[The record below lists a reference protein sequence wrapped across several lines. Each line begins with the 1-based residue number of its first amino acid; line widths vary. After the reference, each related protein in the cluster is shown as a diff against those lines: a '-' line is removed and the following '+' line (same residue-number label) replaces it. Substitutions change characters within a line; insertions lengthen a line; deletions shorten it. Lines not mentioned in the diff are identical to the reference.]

1 MTKLTSQP
9 YATWLEINLSAVE
22 RNTQFITRSTGVAF
36 MAVLKGNA
44 YGHGAVEVGKAAL
57 KGGAAWLAVARVDE
71 ALELRRAGITA
82 PILVLGTPPYAQLDA
97 AIANTITLPLAS
109 FEAADVYSQRAKAL
123 GRPLQVHLKVDT
135 GLGRLGVLPH
145 EILPLAQK
153 ARDLGG
159 IDVNGLFSH
168 FANAGDGDH
177 PLNHEQVRNFKT
189 ALSSLETA
197 GLRPR
202 WAHLC
207 NTAGALSIPEAR
219 FDMVRGA
226 EAHLG
231 FNPFSFRELNE
242 NEPLQPALTA
252 WKARLVSC
260 KTLPAGWSIGYGS
273 TYTLQTDEM
282 IGVVSAGFGDGIRRV
297 PGNEVL
303 IEGLRVPVVGA
314 TCMDAVMV
322 KLPRAFPL
330 DSVVTLLGTSG
341 TETITLEDIANR
353 YHTVH
358 VDVLSG
364 ITARVPRVYYRD

>member
-1 MTKLTSQP
+1 MTKLTAQP
-9 YATWLEINLSAVE
+9 YATWLEINLAAVE

-82 PILVLGTPPYAQLDA
+82 PVLVLGTPPYAQVDA

-109 FEAADVYSQRAKAL
+109 FEAAEVYSQRAKAL

-153 ARDLGG
+153 ARELGG
-159 IDVNGLFSH
+159 MDVNGLFSH
-168 FANAGDGDH
+168 FANAGEENH
-177 PLNHEQVRNFKT
+177 PLNGVQVRNFQT
-189 ALSSLETA
+189 ALTSLEAA

-231 FNPFSFRELNE
+231 FNPFSFRELSE
-242 NEPLQPALTA
+242 KEPLQPALTA

-260 KTLPAGWSIGYGS
+260 KTLPAGWGVGYGS
-273 TYTLQTDEM
+273 TYTVQSDEL
-282 IGVVSAGFGDGIRRV
+282 IGVVSAGFGDGVRRV

-303 IEGLRVPVVGA
+303 IEGHRLPVVGA
-314 TCMDAVMV
+314 TCMDVFMV
-322 KLPRAFPL
+322 KLPKAFPL
-330 DSVVTLLGTSG
+330 DTEVTLLGTSG
-341 TETITLEDIANR
+341 NETITIEDIAAR
-353 YHTVH
+353 YNTVH
-358 VDVLSG
+358 VDFMMGL
-364 ITARVPRVYYRD
+364 TARVPRVYYWD

>member
-9 YATWLEINLSAVE
+9 YATWLEINLAAVE

-57 KGGAAWLAVARVDE
+57 KGGAAWLAVARMDE

-82 PILVLGTPPYAQLDA
+82 PILVLGTIPYAQVDA
-97 AIANTITLPLAS
+97 AIANTITVPLSS

-159 IDVNGLFSH
+159 IDVSGLFSH

-177 PLNHEQVRNFKT
+177 PLNGVQVRNFQT
-189 ALSSLETA
+189 ALTSLETA

-207 NTAGALSIPEAR
+207 NTAGSLAIPEAR

-231 FNPFSFRELNE
+231 FNPFSFRALNE

-273 TYTLQTDEM
+273 TYTLQSDEL

-303 IEGLRVPVVGA
+303 IEGHRLPVLGA
-314 TCMDAVMV
+314 TCMDVVMV
-322 KLPRAFPL
+322 KLPKAFPL
-330 DSVVTLLGTSG
+330 DTEVTLLGKSG
-341 TETITLEDIANR
+341 NEVITIDDIAAR

-358 VDVLSG
+358 VDFMMGL
-364 ITARVPRVYYRD
+364 TARVPRVYYWD